1 MFHCVEVK
9 KTTHGSWF
17 SSSSSTMLGP
27 GIEHYLSDFME
38 NPFSQIL
45 TTESQILMSRK
56 SMDNCM
62 CYSTEVTEVNKLL
75 LGTLS
80 L

>member
-1 MFHCVEVK
+1 MVHCVEVK
-9 KTTHGSWF
+9 KQLMGVGWF
-17 SSSSSTMLGP
+17 SSSTMLGP
-27 GIEHYLSDFME
+27 DIEHNLSGFME

-45 TTESQILMSRK
+45 TIEFQILMSCNSIDSCR
-56 SMDNCM
+56 
-62 CYSTEVTEVNKLL
+62 CYSIEVTEVNKIL

>member
-9 KTTHGSWF
+9 KQLMGVGSLLLPC
-17 SSSSSTMLGP
+17 LGP
-27 GIEHYLSDFME
+27 GIEHNLSGFME

-45 TTESQILMSRK
+45 TIESQILMSHK
-56 SMDNCM
+56 SMDSCR
-62 CYSTEVTEVNKLL
+62 CYSTDVTEVNKIL